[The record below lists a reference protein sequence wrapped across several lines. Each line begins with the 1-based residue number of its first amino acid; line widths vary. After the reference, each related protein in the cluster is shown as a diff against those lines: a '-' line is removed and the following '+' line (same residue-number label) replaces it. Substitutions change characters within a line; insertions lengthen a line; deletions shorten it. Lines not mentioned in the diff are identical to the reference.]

1 MNPLSQV
8 LSRWSRPRWKLFDP
22 ASLLFRL
29 VASVIAIHAIALTSY
44 RMFSHWSIQ
53 TVLMMYS
60 ENMSADQFRRIAE
73 QLASLSFMVI
83 SAMVVAVLGMIWL
96 LLRPLHQFKHWVKT
110 TSTEAQSDSFNAR
123 YAPSEVRVLA
133 QAWNE
138 MLRQRAAVRHQ
149 QRQFV
154 SNVAHELRS
163 PLSLV
168 YGYLQRT
175 PQRIPNL
182 SQVQQESLV
191 MATAEAERMTL
202 ILQDLIDLA
211 RAESLDISMAQ
222 ELLILN
228 EFVRDIA
235 NLTEKFDHGN
245 LQTEIAP
252 FPIRVQTHRDYL
264 MQILNHL
271 IQNAIRHSESD
282 APILIRLTQVDN
294 AAILQVSDR
303 GEGIPR
309 SQQELIFEPF
319 HRVDPSRNR
328 ATGGTGLGLA
338 IVKTLV
344 EKLGGTISVDSTP
357 GMGTEFTLTLP
368 ALGNRV

>member
-1 MNPLSQV
+1 MNPLSHV
-8 LSRWSRPRWKLFDP
+8 SSRWSRPRWKLFDP
-22 ASLLFRL
+22 ASLRFRL
-29 VASVIAIHAIALTSY
+29 VVSVVVIYAIALTAY
-44 RMFSHWSIQ
+44 KMVSHWSIQ

-60 ENMSADQFRRIAE
+60 ENLNADQFRRIAE
-73 QLASLSFMVI
+73 QLTSLSFIVI
-83 SAMVVAVLGMIWL
+83 SAMFVAVLGVIWL

-110 TSTEAQSDSFNAR
+110 TSTEVPSGSFNAHS
-123 YAPSEVRVLA
+123 APREVRVLA
-133 QAWNE
+133 EAWNE

-154 SNVAHELRS
+154 TNVAHELRS

-182 SQVQQESLV
+182 SQVQQESLT

-211 RAESLDISMAQ
+211 RAESLDISAAQ
-222 ELLILN
+222 EPIILN
-228 EFVRDIA
+228 GFVRDIA
-235 NLTEKFDHGN
+235 NLTEKFDHSN
-245 LQTEIAP
+245 LQTEIVP

-271 IQNAIRHSESD
+271 IQNAIRHSEPD
-282 APILIRLTQVDN
+282 ALILIRLTQIDN
-294 AAILQVSDR
+294 SAILQVSDC

-344 EKLGGTISVDSTP
+344 EKLGGTIAVDSTP
-357 GMGTEFTLTLP
+357 GIGTVFTLTLP
-368 ALGNRV
+368 TLGNRV